1 MLKDKTTAIGIGLAG
16 ETVGLEFQ
24 IRNYTS
30 YLMNGSTQDNQTL
43 TGAIKMIAQYSII
56 SAISMMLMRI
66 RRCRKNNSNCMISFK
81 MRKLH

>member
-1 MLKDKTTAIGIGLAG
+1 MLKDKTTVIGIGLAG

-43 TGAIKMIAQYSII
+43 TNYLTLSYTTQSKIAVP
-56 SAISMMLMRI
+56 LK
-66 RRCRKNNSNCMISFK
+66 C
-81 MRKLH
+81 